1 MVGVHKNVKMR
12 GFERKSVL
20 RRTIGRTLPPSI
32 LRGSKRGFEVPVREW
47 FKNRDLVDRLQP
59 MLAKTPLDLSPTV
72 IGEIIEENASGRRN
86 HGNFLWM
93 LFVLADWFDR

>member
-1 MVGVHKNVKMR
+1 
-12 GFERKSVL
+12 
-20 RRTIGRTLPPSI
+20 
-32 LRGSKRGFEVPVREW
+32 
-47 FKNRDLVDRLQP
+47 